1 MTKRKTV
8 SFNVIDTFC
17 QLSESLA
24 DSGIRYLQGWADAPA
39 LATGK
44 MDFKGKD
51 HPSDDPVVKNLL
63 LLADYLH
70 ITPQACLVFVAIYSL
85 ELTSRE
91 GIDWCDICGYFG
103 INAIKSLSLRQ
114 YLSELTKKE
123 IICCENPHGMLM
135 YRSYCVHKDV
145 ESAMDSNIPYK
156 KTKDKVEKLDRYQF
170 CSKVGSLLHRSFDF
184 EYDCNLEREELF
196 KRVEKME
203 QQHAHL
209 PFVKHLRS
217 LKLDNAARICFYD
230 MCDDFINNND
240 WKTNIYK
247 SLQSIYQ
254 NISESMSAIRL
265 FLDKTHPLQKN
276 DLVELC
282 PFDYAQNA
290 EATLT
295 DKGKRLFLEDDYDL
309 FTMGRRNDK
318 NLIRP
323 ESIQEKRLFFKEKTT
338 QQLGLLKS
346 SLMDK
351 QLTALQQR
359 LANNSLPQG
368 VTVLF
373 YGEPGTGK
381 TEAAMQLAKAS
392 GRSVFHVD
400 ISACKSMWFG
410 ESEKIVKQ
418 LFDTYREKCRKEPL
432 KPILLF
438 NEADAIFSKRKDV
451 ASSSVAQTENAIQ
464 NILLEEMEKLD
475 GILIATTNL
484 SLNFDDAFARRFL
497 FKIPFEK
504 PTVEAKAA
512 IWRDKL
518 PWLDDKSAGLLAQ
531 KHDLSGGEI
540 DNVAR
545 KSLMEEVVSGERPS
559 LDTLLQWCE
568 EEHIGKQS
576 GNAIGFVA

>member
-39 LATGK
+39 LATRK

-184 EYDCNLEREELF
+184 EYECGLDREELF
-196 KRVEKME
+196 KKVEKME
-203 QQHAHL
+203 
-209 PFVKHLRS
+209 
-217 LKLDNAARICFYD
+217 
-230 MCDDFINNND
+230 
-240 WKTNIYK
+240 
-247 SLQSIYQ
+247 
-254 NISESMSAIRL
+254 
-265 FLDKTHPLQKN
+265 
-276 DLVELC
+276 
-282 PFDYAQNA
+282 
-290 EATLT
+290 
-295 DKGKRLFLEDDYDL
+295 
-309 FTMGRRNDK
+309 
-318 NLIRP
+318 
-323 ESIQEKRLFFKEKTT
+323 
-338 QQLGLLKS
+338 
-346 SLMDK
+346 
-351 QLTALQQR
+351 
-359 LANNSLPQG
+359 
-368 VTVLF
+368 
-373 YGEPGTGK
+373 
-381 TEAAMQLAKAS
+381 
-392 GRSVFHVD
+392 
-400 ISACKSMWFG
+400 
-410 ESEKIVKQ
+410 
-418 LFDTYREKCRKEPL
+418 
-432 KPILLF
+432 
-438 NEADAIFSKRKDV
+438 
-451 ASSSVAQTENAIQ
+451 
-464 NILLEEMEKLD
+464 
-475 GILIATTNL
+475 
-484 SLNFDDAFARRFL
+484 

-568 EEHIGKQS
+568 EEHFGKQS

>member
-24 DSGIRYLQGWADAPA
+24 DSGIRYLQGCADAPA

-170 CSKVGSLLHRSFDF
+170 CSKVGSLLHRNFDF
-184 EYDCNLEREELF
+184 EYDCGLEREELF
-196 KRVEKME
+196 EKVDKME

-209 PFVKHLRS
+209 PFVKQLKS
-217 LKLDNAARICFYD
+217 LKLDNATRICFYD

-418 LFDTYREKCRKEPL
+418 LFDTYREKVDIVVRSEMYRGCAISTSVSQAGDIRLAAAQAADEMLSL
-432 KPILLF
+432 KGVAASF
-438 NEADAIFSKRKDV
+438 VIFEDPQKINISARSYGRVNVQLMMEKIGGGGH
-451 ASSSVAQTENAIQ
+451 QTMAATQ
-464 NILLEEMEKLD
+464 LYDTTLEEARQKL
-475 GILIATTNL
+475 T
-484 SLNFDDAFARRFL
+484 
-497 FKIPFEK
+497 
-504 PTVEAKAA
+504 AA
-512 IWRDKL
+512 IDAV
-518 PWLDDKSAGLLAQ
+518 LDEA
-531 KHDLSGGEI
+531 
-540 DNVAR
+540 
-545 KSLMEEVVSGERPS
+545 
-559 LDTLLQWCE
+559 E
-568 EEHIGKQS
+568 EES
-576 GNAIGFVA
+576 TS